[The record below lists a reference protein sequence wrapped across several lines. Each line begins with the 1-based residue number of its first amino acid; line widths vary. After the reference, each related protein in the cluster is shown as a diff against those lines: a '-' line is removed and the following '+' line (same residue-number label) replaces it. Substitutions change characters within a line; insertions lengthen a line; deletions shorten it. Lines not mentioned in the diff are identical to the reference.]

1 MTPLERIE
9 AVDQQIAEL
18 LKDLPSPEHP
28 PNDHQGARQRLH
40 GALASFWSSANP
52 QGVTRKQQLITLRRD
67 QMLAEI
73 DLRMADQTLSA
84 DQAWQMRTCLE
95 LPQSWQRRHLPQ
107 QQRPQVYRPLLESS
121 QPNWRSYLHGTLV
134 IIAGTPEGT
143 LLNPGETSGW
153 ALLCS
158 LSHGIEAYATLAELH
173 AELCE
178 RLDDPQQSRPLLHLF
193 SNQEDAERA
202 RHAERLRYDWYAY
215 DLLEEQIERL
225 LDTQRQ
231 RLSNAWLQEQQGNLL
246 ARLDKAMSLK
256 EDCGAQAALQ
266 TRYSLLL
273 EKHLPAWLRKTSAQG
288 LSHIMQTLQELVL
301 ATEEAAA
308 PGILTLTRFQQQHSL
323 LAWTR
328 ERLQTRIR
336 HDLGVTLAPEQ
347 IRVSITRGR
356 QTGPHLNPLNPSSH
370 VTWQGVVRVG
380 DELVEMITQTF
391 PLDLLALN
399 NLPWFD
405 FDYWLTARISHA
417 QGAELPDD
425 LSPAYVKTL
434 IRDLNVGASYAE
446 FLYTQL
452 IDSRAG
458 RWRTQAHA
466 RINRARMRAEAA
478 KARYAGHFAEDRLE
492 RGYRWVTAVLDA
504 PDNGN
509 RRQVE
514 GHSIQVRQLLIKG
527 HTLQGVLLI
536 NAQEQSIPS
545 FVLYTPDAPDRRSW
559 REYSSVRELLRA
571 VRASPPLRQYIT
583 QRLPQLD
590 PAITERL
597 LTKGRLGP
605 YFTQPAI
612 SGDLFFAYYMAEVRG
627 LLAAVNTSS
636 RTTTEVNVQSVIDAA
651 WLIVDLISL
660 VLPNRAML
668 ALSTGRLALEVW
680 DGFEAYRQEDREGVL
695 RHLYNALSHAN
706 DAATSYVGTG
716 FMRRAI
722 RGIPKRPPLPVP
734 SRFQVSPETST
745 LRYRIDGI
753 YGEGVYEKASA
764 FEGLSQYYVKD
775 NQGHYY
781 KVSFDGQRWHVLD
794 PEEPDAYLQLPLKRR
809 ENGDWVI
816 DSPVIWNEGL
826 PDLKRLL
833 DACRLADPL
842 DGQAVDS
849 SHGVYEDDG
858 QLYLQAGPRQLP
870 LRRHLL
876 DKHFHLIIP
885 DAQRATVV
893 AWAVLRW
900 HQGSWRIR
908 VRQTG
913 RSSDWLA
920 LPAGYSEIRGSN

>member
-18 LKDLPSPEHP
+18 LKDLPSPETPLNGTHGE
-28 PNDHQGARQRLH
+28 HQHLQ
-40 GALASFWSSANP
+40 GALAGFWSAAVID
-52 QGVTRKQQLITLRRD
+52 GVTRKQQLITLRRN
-67 QMLAEI
+67 QLRAEI
-73 DLRMADQTLSA
+73 DLRVADQTLDA
-84 DQAWQMRTCLE
+84 EHAWQIRTCLE
-95 LPQSWQRRHLPQ
+95 LPQSWQRRHLPP
-107 QQRPQVYRPLLESS
+107 QQRPQVFRPLLESS
-121 QPNWRSYLHGTLV
+121 RPNWRSYLHGTLV
-134 IIAGTPEGT
+134 VIAGAPEGT
-143 LLNPGETSGW
+143 LLEPEQTRGR

-158 LSHGIEAYATLAELH
+158 LSHGIEAYASLAELH

-178 RLDDPQQSRPLLHLF
+178 RLDDPQQSKPLLHLF
-193 SNQEDAERA
+193 DPQEDAERA

-225 LDTQRQ
+225 LGTQRQ
-231 RLSNAWLQEQQGNLL
+231 RLNNAWLQAQQGELR

-256 EDCGAQAALQ
+256 DDCGAQGALK

-273 EKHLPAWLRKTSAQG
+273 EKHLPSWLRQTSAQG

-301 ATEEAAA
+301 VTEQAAA
-308 PGILTLTRFQQQHSL
+308 PGILDFTRFQQQHSL

-328 ERLQTRIR
+328 TRLQARIR

-347 IRVSITRGR
+347 VRVSITRAR

-370 VTWQGVVRVG
+370 VTWQGMVRVG

-417 QGAELPDD
+417 QGEALPTA
-425 LSPAYVKTL
+425 LSPAYVKAL
-434 IRDLNVGASYAE
+434 VRDLNVGGRYAE

-466 RINRARMRAEAA
+466 RISRARMRAEAA
-478 KARYAGHFAEDRLE
+478 KARYAGHFTEDRRE

-509 RRQVE
+509 RPQVE
-514 GHSIQVRQLLIKG
+514 GHSIEVRQLLIKG
-527 HTLQGVLLI
+527 HTLQGVLLL

-571 VRASPPLRQYIT
+571 LRASPPLRQYIT
-583 QRLPQLD
+583 HRLSQLD
-590 PAITERL
+590 PASIERL

-605 YFTQPAI
+605 HFSKPAI

-627 LLAAVNTSS
+627 LLAAVSASS
-636 RTTTEVNVQSVIDAA
+636 RTTAEVNLQSVIDAA
-651 WLIVDLISL
+651 WLVVDLISL
-660 VLPNRAML
+660 VLPNRAMV
-668 ALSTGRLALEVW
+668 ALSIGRLALEVW
-680 DGFEAYRQEDREGVL
+680 DGLEAYKQEDREGVL

-734 SRFQVSPETST
+734 GRFQVNPETST
-745 LRYRIDGI
+745 LRYRIDSI
-753 YGEGVYEKASA
+753 YGEGVYEHTSA
-764 FEGLSQYYVKD
+764 LEGLSQYYVKD
-775 NQGHYY
+775 NHGHYY
-781 KVSFDGQRWHVLD
+781 KVSFDGQRWQAID
-794 PEEPDAYLQLPLKRR
+794 PEEPDAYIQLPLKRR
-809 ENGDWVI
+809 ENGDWFI
-816 DSPVIWNEGL
+816 DSPVIWHEGL
-826 PDLKRLL
+826 PDLERLL
-833 DACRLADPL
+833 ADCRLSDPL
-842 DGQAVDS
+842 AGQPVDGG
-849 SHGVYEDDG
+849 HGVYEDDG
-858 QLYLQAGPRQLP
+858 QLYLQAGARQLP

-876 DKHFHLIIP
+876 ENHYHLIIP

-900 HQGSWRIR
+900 HLGNWRIR
-908 VRQTG
+908 VRQAG
-913 RSSDWLA
+913 RSSDWLVGA
-920 LPAGYSEIRGSN
+920 GLPRDAM